1 MFRTPNPRYFIP
13 LFLVFFLISPRLTGQ
28 VPEHEVPELKQQ
40 AMTNFEEGD
49 YASAGS
55 AFTKL
60 IRQFPR
66 DAMYRYYAGIC
77 NVEQGTDLETAVELL
92 YYASTRGVPE
102 DVYYYLGEAYRK
114 MYDFERAKKYYIAFD
129 SEAPRSM
136 ARERD
141 SRLLIRSINT
151 AMQLTAAY
159 NPYEVQNV
167 TFINLYNPIQVE
179 QIRTKGGSMTR
190 KPDEFFTEDEDREEL
205 NAWMFLPKN
214 PTRGAKVFFA
224 GLERRG
230 KEGFQIMQ
238 AERGNTG
245 KWTNIQPVE
254 HLNTAG
260 DEILP
265 YFDPVGKDLY
275 FASDGR
281 EGLGGFDLYRS
292 HYDEVRDE
300 WSEPV
305 SLGFPVNSAFDD
317 YLLLP
322 GTDLGMVTFFSARQ
336 TNEHSVAVFRVH
348 LSEPKQSLASK
359 SPQEIR
365 RIANLDDAASEM
377 MKEFEAYKDFLTLD
391 QQEVGTVDQRNA
403 KDGKPAQGSGMAAR
417 VNDRSVPGQDQMRSA
432 QSADPDY
439 QELISAA
446 LKHQAASDSLTEL
459 STEARVRVRESD
471 DPNEKWLSQRQIMV
485 WEKKSSEAQE
495 QADQYFA
502 QIADYTKSATPSVI
516 EKDTVIKD
524 ITVYRFAENTP
535 SGPEG
540 PSIPDVTGKVKTVF
554 SGGSQKIHEQ
564 PVVRS
569 DQQDT
574 GATDREKNKVPSQQP
589 VAGGDEARDNS
600 AGTVHAP
607 TGAAGQV
614 TGSGNAKSPEGKA
627 SANQRFELLSA
638 PPYTDSNPIPVDVPL
653 PTGTHYRIQMGVYS
667 GKVDPAI
674 YGGISPVNAMTDPER
689 NLVFYYAGSFRT
701 YDEAR
706 DALDRVRSEGYA
718 DAFIVSWYNGAKM
731 SVEKARKLE

>member
-1 MFRTPNPRYFIP
+1 MFRTSNPRYFIP
-13 LFLVFFLISPRLTGQ
+13 LFLVFFLINPRLSGQ

-40 AMTNFEEGD
+40 AMAWFEEGD
-49 YASAGS
+49 YARAEN

-77 NVEQGTDLETAVELL
+77 NVERGAELETAVELL

-141 SRLLIRSINT
+141 SKLLIRSINT

-167 TFINLYNPIQVE
+167 TFINLYDPIQVE
-179 QIRTKGGSMTR
+179 QIRMKGGNMTR
-190 KPDEFFTEDEDREEL
+190 KPDVFFTEDEDREDM
-205 NAWMFLPKN
+205 NAWMFMPKN

-238 AERGNTG
+238 AERGSTG
-245 KWTNIQPVE
+245 KWTDIRPVE
-254 HLNTAG
+254 LLNTAG

-275 FASDGR
+275 FSSDGR

-292 HYDEVRDE
+292 HYDEARDE

-336 TNEHSVAVFRVH
+336 TNEKSVAVYRVH

-377 MKEFEAYKDFLTLD
+377 MKEFEAYKDFLTLE
-391 QQEVGTVDQRNA
+391 QQDAGTVDQRNA
-403 KDGKPAQGSGMAAR
+403 KDGKPVPGSGMAAR
-417 VNDRSVPGQDQMRSA
+417 ANDRSVPGQDQLRSSQA
-432 QSADPDY
+432 ADPDY

-459 STEARVRVRESD
+459 STSARIRVRESD

-495 QADQYFA
+495 QADIYFA

-516 EKDTVIKD
+516 EKDTVIND

-535 SGPEG
+535 AGSEE
-540 PSIPDVTGKVKTVF
+540 PSRPDVTEKAKAVF
-554 SGGSQKIHEQ
+554 SSGGQEIREQ

-574 GATDREKNKVPSQQP
+574 GAPDREKNTAPSPQP
-589 VAGGDEARDNS
+589 VAGGDEAS
-600 AGTVHAP
+600 
-607 TGAAGQV
+607 
-614 TGSGNAKSPEGKA
+614 
-627 SANQRFELLSA
+627 
-638 PPYTDSNPIPVDVPL
+638 PYTDSNPIPVDVPL
-653 PTGTHYRIQMGVYS
+653 PQGTHYRIQMGVYS

-674 YGGISPVNAMTDPER
+674 YGGISPINAMTDPDR

-706 DALDRVRSEGYA
+706 DALDRIRSEGYT